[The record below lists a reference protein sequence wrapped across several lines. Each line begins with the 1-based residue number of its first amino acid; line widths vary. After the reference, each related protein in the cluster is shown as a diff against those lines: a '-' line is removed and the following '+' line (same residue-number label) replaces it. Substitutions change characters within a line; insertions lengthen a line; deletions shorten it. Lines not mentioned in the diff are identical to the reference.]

1 MKKLILSL
9 LLLTTTTLIVSSC
22 TNKQKQWKYE
32 IHGFVNT
39 DKGLHEAIW
48 YTDTIDF
55 DGESLFYHNSDGTKV
70 TINPPFILHDHS
82 LDSTYVNR

>member
-1 MKKLILSL
+1 MKTTILTL
-9 LLLTTTTLIVSSC
+9 LLLTTTLLTVNCSN
-22 TNKQKQWKYE
+22 NKQKEWKYE

>member
-1 MKKLILSL
+1 MKTIILSL
-9 LLLTTTTLIVSSC
+9 LISLTLFSC
-22 TNKQKQWKYE
+22 NTKEKQWRYE
-32 IHGFVNT
+32 IHGFVQT

-48 YTDTIDF
+48 LTDTIDF

-70 TINPPFILHDHS
+70 TINPPFILKDHS

>member
-22 TNKQKQWKYE
+22 TKQKQWKYE

>member
-1 MKKLILSL
+1 MKTMKTILLSL
-9 LLLTTTTLIVSSC
+9 LISLSLLSC
-22 TNKQKQWKYE
+22 NNKQKEWRYE
-32 IHGFVNT
+32 IHGFVQT
-39 DKGLHEAIW
+39 KKGPHEAIW

>member
-1 MKKLILSL
+1 MKTIKTLLLILL
-9 LLLTTTTLIVSSC
+9 LFSSC
-22 TNKQKQWKYE
+22 GRKEYRYE
-32 IHGFVNT
+32 IRGKIYIPT
-39 DKGLHEAIW
+39 SGLNPMHDAIW

-70 TINPPFILHDHS
+70 TINPPFILNDQS

>member
-9 LLLTTTTLIVSSC
+9 LLLTTTTLIVSC
-22 TNKQKQWKYE
+22 TTKQKQWKYE

>member
-9 LLLTTTTLIVSSC
+9 LLLTTTTLIVSC
-22 TNKQKQWKYE
+22 TTKQKEWRYE
-32 IHGFVNT
+32 IHGFVQT
-39 DKGLHEAIW
+39 KKGPHEAIW

-70 TINPPFILHDHS
+70 TINPPFILNDQS